1 MVVIMKH
8 INKII
13 RSQITPLKL
22 SFTIAL
28 IIHIFLLNFIGDLI
42 KIDVMN
48 EPEINTKITFK
59 MVPPPSVLAMAN
71 DKELKRKDLPEIRE
85 ESKEEVKKDNEKK
98 ILKKPFKKTEVTSN
112 SDEKE
117 PSIKIKNEL
126 VDKQKSLNNK
136 NPDIEKEEEK
146 IDQNK
151 LSQDHNIKNEKNLD
165 AKENRSYSN
174 GFLDNK
180 KEEVLKRV
188 VLNEQIAEEFN
199 KEKEETI
206 DEVKIEKKEIEI
218 NKTEQKK
225 ILKKEKEQFNEKKQS
240 NETMKL
246 NDKKDENFNIDI
258 EKDKDKNKAKES
270 YQEKRNKEITTQNH
284 EPEVKEENK
293 KREALF
299 KHQLKKEI
307 MVTKGEKIVQ
317 NINQI
322 NTKEKEVINKSE
334 ITSNLEG
341 NKVAENNKDNTLK
354 NIEKLSKLINQ
365 QMSETVD
372 KRNEPI
378 NETIDKK
385 VVNKLGEK
393 KIEKDI
399 IAEKNKE
406 KERENQS
413 QSLQT
418 SNNDRQKQN
427 DGKVE
432 KLSDSNKEPNEN
444 SKQTE
449 VERVDLTQGVPDVG
463 IVPPGIIE
471 YKQPVYPE
479 EMRKRGIEGRVILKI
494 LIDTVGKV
502 IKIRIEESSGYKQF
516 DKVAKETVLGW
527 QFKPTRKDGKKVESW
542 ILVPIRFKLN

>member
-1 MVVIMKH
+1 MKH

-42 KIDVMN
+42 KIEVKN

-59 MVPPPSVLAMAN
+59 MVPPPSALAMAN
-71 DKELKRKDLPEIRE
+71 DKEPERKDLPEIRE
-85 ESKEEVKKDNEKK
+85 ESKEEVKKENEKK
-98 ILKKPFKKTEVTSN
+98 ILKKPLKKTEVTSN

-117 PSIKIKNEL
+117 PSIKIKNEP

-136 NPDIEKEEEK
+136 NPDLEKEEEK

-151 LSQDHNIKNEKNLD
+151 LSQDHNIENEKNLD
-165 AKENRSYSN
+165 AKEDRSYSN

-180 KEEVLKRV
+180 KEEELKRV

-225 ILKKEKEQFNEKKQS
+225 ILKKDKLTFNNTKEKYNAKEQFNEKKQS

-258 EKDKDKNKAKES
+258 EKNKDKNKAKES
-270 YQEKRNKEITTQNH
+270 YQ
-284 EPEVKEENK
+284 EENK

-317 NINQI
+317 NINQS

-341 NKVAENNKDNTLK
+341 NKVAENKKDNTLK

-449 VERVDLTQGVPDVG
+449 VERVDLTQGVPDAG

-516 DKVAKETVLGW
+516 DQVAKETVLGW

>member
-1 MVVIMKH
+1 MKH

-28 IIHIFLLNFIGDLI
+28 IIHIFLLNFIGNLI
-42 KIDVMN
+42 KIEVKN

-59 MVPPPSVLAMAN
+59 MVPPPSALAMAN
-71 DKELKRKDLPEIRE
+71 DKELKRNDLPEIRE
-85 ESKEEVKKDNEKK
+85 ESKEEVKKENEKK
-98 ILKKPFKKTEVTSN
+98 ILKKPLKKTEVTSN

-117 PSIKIKNEL
+117 PS
-126 VDKQKSLNNK
+126 
-136 NPDIEKEEEK
+136 
-146 IDQNK
+146 
-151 LSQDHNIKNEKNLD
+151 
-165 AKENRSYSN
+165 

-180 KEEVLKRV
+180 KEEELKRV
-188 VLNEQIAEEFN
+188 VLNEQIAEKFN
-199 KEKEETI
+199 REKEETI

-246 NDKKDENFNIDI
+246 NDKKEENKDKDEKNKAITEKSEKKDENFNIDI

-270 YQEKRNKEITTQNH
+270 YQEEKNKEITTRNH

-317 NINQI
+317 NINQS

-341 NKVAENNKDNTLK
+341 NKVAENKKDNTLK
-354 NIEKLSKLINQ
+354 NIEKLSKLINR

-418 SNNDRQKQN
+418 SNNDRQKKN
-427 DGKVE
+427 DEKVE

-449 VERVDLTQGVPDVG
+449 VERVDLTQGVPDAG